1 MDAFE
6 LPAFY
11 LPYPA
16 RINPSL
22 EAAREHNAAWVR
34 RTGLVGPGSPG
45 PDGDRIWDEAAPAA
59 MDVPLL
65 AAYAHPDCDAR
76 TLALMTD
83 WYTWAFF
90 HRDESRAR
98 FRSAK
103 DRPDARA
110 RIALLEG
117 VLEGR
122 GPDSPE
128 AAEDAEGAEDADGS
142 AEDEAKPPP
151 PSVVALADLW
161 ERTEPALPESLRDRF
176 TADLRGVIADPLR
189 ELAQR
194 GRERAPNPVEHLQD
208 RRAGGGGL
216 FCADLAEFA
225 AKASVGD
232 AAHGRAVRVL
242 REAFADAVHL
252 RNDLFS
258 ARADAADGRRDN
270 AVQVYGA
277 FLGCPDQEAT
287 VLRNAMPT
295 PRLVPSDDR
304 AVGELAEGLAASGG
318 LPGEAAAA
326 AALAKA
332 LQDWQAGGHEW
343 HAATGRY
350 AAERAPRP
358 PAAASGPTGL
368 GASSARVP
376 AMNLNFAPGLQRR
389 ARKHSQEL
397 FRETGHLPLPDIPIH
412 YPVRMSPHLDA
423 AREHSLEWVRSM
435 GMLDEVPGVGAVVW
449 SEDKFTGYDL
459 ALCAAAIHADSSL
472 EKLEVSTDWL
482 CWGTYGDDYY
492 PLVYGG
498 RRDVA
503 AGRLSHERLGAFM
516 PLDLGLV
523 PQPLDPMERG
533 LEELWRRTAGPL
545 PMAAREA
552 FRTAVREMTA
562 SWVWE
567 LDNQA
572 AHRVPDPVDY
582 LEMRRRTFGS
592 DMTMALARMEGAGD
606 VPAEVFATRTVR
618 ELETSAQDVACILND
633 LFSYQKEVEREGEVH
648 NMVLVVENF
657 LGTDRI
663 TARDV
668 VGDLLRVRLEQFD
681 RIDSESLPELF
692 DDMELD
698 ERARN
703 ALRRYADLMKDWL
716 SGILNWHREVV
727 RYRKQDLNGEPP
739 PRRAA
744 LDLAT
749 RAATRI
755 PSGPPVPG
763 IPR

>member
-6 LPAFY
+6 LPSFY

-16 RINPSL
+16 RINPNL
-22 EAAREHNAAWVR
+22 EAAREHNAAWIR
-34 RTGLVGPGSPG
+34 RVGLLDAPAPGASGGTGPV
-45 PDGDRIWDEAAPAA
+45 WNEAAVAA

-65 AAYAHPDCDAR
+65 AAYAHPDCDAA
-76 TLALMTD
+76 TLALMAD
-83 WYTWAFF
+83 WYSWAFF
-90 HRDESRAR
+90 HRDDARAR
-98 FRSAK
+98 FRTAG
-103 DRPDARA
+103 DRPEARA
-110 RIALLEG
+110 HVALLEG
-117 VLEGR
+117 VVDGR
-122 GPDSPE
+122 AADPPE
-128 AAEDAEGAEDADGS
+128 QPGEA
-142 AEDEAKPPP
+142 DEADTDGGG
-151 PSVVALADLW
+151 LADLW
-161 ERTEPALPESLRDRF
+161 ERTAPALPEGLCDRF
-176 TADLRGVIADPLR
+176 TADLRGVIADALR
-189 ELAQR
+189 EADQR
-194 GRERAPNPVEHLQD
+194 GRTPNPVEHLQD

-216 FCADLAEFA
+216 FCADLAEYA
-225 AKASVGD
+225 AG
-232 AAHGRAVRVL
+232 AALGAAAQGRAVRVL

-258 ARADAADGRRDN
+258 YRLDAADGRRDN
-270 AVQVYGA
+270 AVQVYGG
-277 FLGCPDQEAT
+277 FLGCPTQEA
-287 VLRNAMPT
+287 AE
-295 PRLVPSDDR
+295 LVNDLLTSRMVQFEDT
-304 AVGELAEGLAASGG
+304 AVGELAEGVAAAGG

-343 HAATGRY
+343 HAATARY
-350 AAERAPRP
+350 TGDPSPRP
-358 PAAASGPTGL
+358 PASAGGPTGL
-368 GASSARVP
+368 GTSSARVP
-376 AMNLNFAPGLQRR
+376 ALNLDFSPGLRRR
-389 ARKHSQEL
+389 ARRHGHEIYP
-397 FRETGHLPLPDIPIH
+397 ETGHLPLPDIPIH
-412 YPVRMSPHLDA
+412 YPLRMSPHLDA

-449 SEDKFTGYDL
+449 SEEKFTGYDL

-492 PLVYGG
+492 PLVYGA

-523 PQPLDPMERG
+523 PEPLDPMERG
-533 LEELWRRTAGPL
+533 LEELWRRSAAPL

-552 FRTAVREMTA
+552 FRTSVREMTA

-572 AHRVPDPVDY
+572 ANRVPDPVDY

-592 DMTMALARMEGAGD
+592 DMTMGLARMEGAGD
-606 VPAEVFATRTVR
+606 VPPEVFVTRTVR

-633 LFSYQKEVEREGEVH
+633 LFSYQKEIEREGELH

-663 TARDV
+663 TARDAV
-668 VGDLLRVRLEQFD
+668 ADLLRVRLDQFD
-681 RIDSESLPELF
+681 RLDREGLPALF
-692 DDMELD
+692 EDMGLD
-698 ERARN
+698 NRAQD
-703 ALRRYADLMKDWL
+703 ALRRYADLMKDWM
-716 SGILNWHREVV
+716 SGILHWHREVV
-727 RYRKQDLNGEPP
+727 RYRKQDLASEPA

-744 LDLAT
+744 MDLAA

-763 IPR
+763 AMR